1 MFQKLPVY
9 CMKNFPPMSAV
20 KISFKLIPIVCVC
33 LLGYACQDD
42 HEVSTTTLSLPD
54 VPYSYN
60 TTVGDNIPTLGRVL
74 FYDKQLSIN
83 NAVSCS
89 SCHKQALAFADNVAF
104 SQGFDNLPTKR
115 NSMPIQ
121 NLGAIGS
128 FGAPSVLFW
137 DGRESNLESM
147 VLRPIVNHVE
157 MGINDMDKL
166 AYKLSTLPYY
176 KKLFMDAYGSESIDR
191 SKIANAL
198 SVFLST
204 INSVNTKFDKS
215 KSGSE
220 TLSALED
227 RGHVLFSR
235 TYNCNGCHFVDD
247 PHGYIFAGTFANIG
261 LDVTYADDG
270 LKNVTGNDTDAGK
283 FRIPSLRNVAFTA
296 PYMHDGRFKT
306 LEEVIDHYSSNI
318 NDNPNLD
325 PRLRRNGVPMEMQIP
340 AEDKAA
346 IIAFLQTLSD
356 PSMLT
361 DPKFSNPFSAR

>member
-1 MFQKLPVY
+1 MDPL
-9 CMKNFPPMSAV
+9 
-20 KISFKLIPIVCVC
+20 KISLRLIPILCVAVF
-33 LLGYACQDD
+33 GYACQDD
-42 HEVSTTTLSLPD
+42 QPVSTTTLSLPE

-60 TTVGDNIPTLGRVL
+60 TGVSDNIPTLGRVL

-83 NAVSCS
+83 NSVSCS
-89 SCHKQALAFADNVAF
+89 SCHKQELAFADNVAF

-121 NLGAIGS
+121 NLGVIGS
-128 FGAPSVLFW
+128 FETSSVLFW

-157 MGINDMDKL
+157 MGITDIDRLVAKL
-166 AYKLSTLPYY
+166 YTLPYY
-176 KKLFMDAYGSESIDR
+176 RKLFKNAYGTETVDK

-215 KSGSE
+215 KSGIE
-220 TLSALED
+220 ALSALEEK
-227 RGHVLFSR
+227 GHVLFSQ

-261 LDVTYADDG
+261 LDITYADEG

-283 FRIPSLRNVAFTA
+283 FKIPSLRNVAFTA

-325 PRLRRNGVPMEMQIP
+325 PRLRRSGVPMEMEIP
-340 AEDKAA
+340 EEDKAA

-361 DPKFSNPFSAR
+361 DPKFSNPFSSR